1 MVNKNYEFW
10 KKQITTSELEH
21 KAFISS
27 WNEAHSKYFNKG
39 SNENFLFEVVN
50 TFNSNIFQKTPKP
63 SITPSIK
70 KLGKPQDVAVATSAL
85 LEPII
90 IDTWTKS
97 DIDEKFQTILVDGFL
112 AGRGVLWQKYECDEV
127 FEEEKSQGLF
137 AKIINS
143 IKKPIQVSSEETTER
158 PEENVFLIA
167 VAPDDFLCSAAREED
182 LIWWKAR
189 RIRITQETVL
199 KIFGKEAP
207 ERAFTNKQ
215 KDTSAK
221 TADCWEIWDK
231 EEKTRTY
238 ILTEAD
244 EFIKVDIDPYSLDG
258 EFPCD
263 VFTYNQPR
271 DTVVP
276 ISFYSM
282 IKTILGAIESRNEEI
297 SKLERIAKYKIVCNS
312 DKQDD
317 IQKIIDTPN
326 GGIAG
331 LNLPL
336 EVDITKYL
344 MVVPTDSILAMIEH
358 KKSSIIFEKEKIY
371 SELALSDL
379 TRGMSDPDETAA
391 AQGIKAQYGNIRFGH
406 YQIKFEKFIESAMRR
421 SSCIITKNFDFEVLQ
436 KIAGT
441 KYPTSQ
447 EVSMQDVDPSQLIT
461 VEDLKAALDESEFNF
476 NIDSS
481 AFVNNPGIQNTI
493 YKELMD
499 FTNNLVIQGG
509 AIIQQAP
516 AMGDAMVAMARMAVS
531 NSNIP
536 KSMATVFIDS
546 IEKAIK
552 DVQEKMENPQPAPAP
567 QPTPD
572 AVVKANAEA
581 QKTQATLALQKEKAM
596 MDYKVSLGEL
606 EIKRQ
611 EVQRKQAEL
620 NAQIQFKTAELAMGQ
635 SINPNIA
642 GDVGAL

>member
-1 MVNKNYEFW
+1 MVNKNYDFW
-10 KKQITTSELEH
+10 KKQITTSIKEH
-21 KAFISS
+21 EPFTSA
-27 WNEAHSKYFNKG
+27 WAEAHEKYFNKG
-39 SNENFLFEVVN
+39 ANENFLFEVVN

-70 KLGKPQDVAVATSAL
+70 KLGKKQDVAVAASAL

-90 IDTWTKS
+90 VDTWTCS
-97 DIDEKFQTILVDGFL
+97 DTDERFQTILTDGFL
-112 AGRGVLWQKYECDEV
+112 SGRGVLWQKYECDEV

-137 AKIINS
+137 AKIIGAL
-143 IKKPIQVSSEETTER
+143 KKPITGEPAER
-158 PEENVFLIA
+158 PEETVFLIA

-189 RIRITQETVL
+189 RIRITQDTVV
-199 KIFGKEAP
+199 KIFGQEAP
-207 ERAFTNKQ
+207 ERAFNNKQ

-221 TADCWEIWDK
+221 TTDCWEIWDK
-231 EEKTRTY
+231 EAKTRTY
-238 ILTEAD
+238 FLTDAD
-244 EFIKVDIDPYSLDG
+244 GFMKVDQDPYQLDG

-276 ISFYSM
+276 ISFYSL
-282 IKTILGAIESRNEEI
+282 IKTVLGSIESRNDEI
-297 SKLERIAKYKIVCNS
+297 QKLERIAKYKIVCNS
-312 DKQDD
+312 DKQDEV
-317 IQKIIDTPN
+317 QKIIDTPN

-331 LNLPL
+331 LNLPP

-358 KKSSIIFEKEKIY
+358 KKNSITFEKQKIY

-379 TRGMSDPDETAA
+379 TRGLTDADETAA
-391 AQGIKAQYGNIRFGH
+391 AQGLKAQYGNIRFGH
-406 YQIKFEKFIESAMRR
+406 YQIRFEKFIESAMRR
-421 SSCIITKNFDFEVLQ
+421 TATIITKNFDFDAMQE
-436 KIAGT
+436 IAGT
-441 KYPTSQ
+441 DYPTVQ
-447 EVSMQDVDPSQLIT
+447 EVSMEGVNPEELIT
-461 VEDLKAALDESEFNF
+461 VEDLKEALEDAEFNF

-481 AFVNNPGIQNTI
+481 AFVIDQGVNNTI
-493 YKELMD
+493 YKDLMD

-509 AIIQQAP
+509 AVIQQAP

-531 NSNIP
+531 SSNIP

-552 DVQEKMENPQPAPAP
+552 SVQEKMANPQPETPP

-572 AVVKANAEA
+572 AIVKANADA

-596 MDYKVSLGEL
+596 MDYKISLGEL

-635 SINPNIA
+635 NVNPNIA